1 MQPPPVQQPPV
12 PVPPPPVPPVPPN
25 QEAGDEP
32 DAADDPNRDDP
43 ASKARRARR
52 TSDATLS
59 LRATLAFRFAT
70 RTSTP
75 GAGVTAAVGWRDFGF
90 GASLYGARTTV
101 ELGDITLWVPAA
113 TAFYDLVEWGG
124 YYRLR
129 TSVELGAALA
139 SGTPKGNATG
149 TTESAFHA
157 ALHVGVVAS
166 WPLGKSV
173 DVEGG
178 LALGYASSLR
188 AQENQVDVIGMDG
201 LLLGA
206 ELGLRLR

>member
-1 MQPPPVQQPPV
+1 VI
-12 PVPPPPVPPVPPN
+12 
-25 QEAGDEP
+25 
-32 DAADDPNRDDP
+32 
-43 ASKARRARR
+43 
-52 TSDATLS
+52 
-59 LRATLAFRFAT
+59 
-70 RTSTP
+70 
-75 GAGVTAAVGWRDFGF
+75 GWRDFGF

-101 ELGDITLWVPAA
+101 ALGDITLWVPAA

-129 TSVELGAALA
+129 TSLDLGAALA
-139 SGTPKGNATG
+139 SGTPSGSATG

-157 ALHVGVVAS
+157 ALHAGIGAS
-166 WPLGKSV
+166 WPVGAGA

-178 LALGYASSLR
+178 IALGYASSLR
-188 AQENQVDVIGMDG
+188 ARANNVDEIGMDG